1 MYIGEVIRRAQ
12 SYCPSEYE
20 ENEMYSWCDEVSS
33 MLAIEDRNVFI
44 REQFMPDCDGKVVL
58 PKGVEFENIISV
70 NVDGKELQKA
80 DVRTSYSFP
89 KTVSRIDV
97 TYLKPYAPIRI
108 VSYTGEI
115 EINKPES
122 YLVLYDNK
130 FREGDFI
137 SLTID
142 ETSSEFKILGSE
154 FDGDKCM
161 LRVGMGD
168 FTGMPDS
175 GNAVIKRIITD
186 KTICD
191 APYDTM
197 YIDYIL
203 AKIGMLQHDFETYN
217 QFMSAFNSR
226 LNAYKKW
233 ITNQLPQSGG
243 KLKNW
248 W

>member
-12 SYCPSEYE
+12 SYYPSEYDI
-20 ENEMYSWCDEVSS
+20 NEMYSWCDEVSA
-33 MLAIEDRNVFI
+33 MLTIEDRNVFI
-44 REQFMPDCDGKVVL
+44 REQFMPDPDGKVVL

-80 DVRTSYSFP
+80 DVRTSYFP
-89 KTVSRIDV
+89 EKVSQIEV
-97 TYLKPYAPIRI
+97 TYLKPYPPIRI
-108 VSYTGEI
+108 VLYMGKV

-122 YLVLYDNK
+122 CVVIYDNK
-130 FREGDFI
+130 FKEGDFI
-137 SLTID
+137 SLTIN
-142 ETSSEFKILGSE
+142 EVSSEFKILE
-154 FDGDKCM
+154 RKFDGERCI

-168 FTGMPDS
+168 LADMSDS
-175 GNAVIKRIITD
+175 DNAVIKRIITD

-203 AKIGMLQHDFETYN
+203 AKIGMLQHDFEMYN
-217 QFMSAFNSR
+217 QFMAAFNSR
-226 LNAYKKW
+226 LKAYKKW